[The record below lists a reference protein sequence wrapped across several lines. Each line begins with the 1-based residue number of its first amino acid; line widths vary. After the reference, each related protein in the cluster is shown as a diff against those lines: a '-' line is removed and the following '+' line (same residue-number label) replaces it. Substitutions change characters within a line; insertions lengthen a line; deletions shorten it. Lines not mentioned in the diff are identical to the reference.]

1 MAARKKKFEAPIPG
15 VSSNEENNEYS
26 AYDQFA
32 DKVGLVPNV
41 RKDDNKLQAKVLLIT
56 WLFCIILGAIF
67 GKTDG
72 AIMGALLGLVVAL
85 LVSGAVLTVVGLR
98 RK

>member
-1 MAARKKKFEAPIPG
+1 MTSNKQKFEAPIPG
-15 VSSNEENNEYS
+15 SSSGENEDYS

-32 DKVGLVPNV
+32 DKVGLVPNI
-41 RKDDNKLQAKVLLIT
+41 RKDDNKLQAKVFLIV
-56 WLFCIILGAIF
+56 WACCIAIGF
-67 GKTDG
+67 IWNRSDG
-72 AIMGALLGLVVAL
+72 AIMGALLGIVIAL

>member
-1 MAARKKKFEAPIPG
+1 MTSKKGKFEAPIPG
-15 VSSNEENNEYS
+15 PSSNEASDEYS
-26 AYDQFA
+26 SYDQFA

-41 RKDDNKLQAKVLLIT
+41 RKDDNKLQTKLLLIT
-56 WLFCIILGAIF
+56 WLICIVVGAIW

-85 LVSGAVLTVVGLR
+85 LVSGGVLMVVGLL

>member
-1 MAARKKKFEAPIPG
+1 MTSNKQKFEAPIPG
-15 VSSNEENNEYS
+15 SPSGEENENYS

-32 DKVGLVPNV
+32 DKVGLVPNL
-41 RKDDNKLQAKVLLIT
+41 RKGDNKLQAKVLLIT
-56 WLFCIILGAIF
+56 WLICIIVGAIW
-67 GKTDG
+67 GKGPG

-85 LVSGAVLTVVGLR
+85 LVSGGVLTVVGLL